1 MSRADKLKILER
13 LISGNA
19 PATMKVVAYYQNID
33 GIIHREQ
40 LDNPIEVIS
49 INPDEWT
56 EAVGVVYQQFGVF
69 YFKSFIDEFK
79 RWEGKVEAG
88 IVELPIFFNL
98 DLDVI

>member
-33 GIIHREQ
+33 GIIHRMP
-40 LDNPIEVIS
+40 LDKPVEVIN
-49 INPDEWT
+49 INAGEFPD
-56 EAVGVVYQQFGVF
+56 AVGAVYHQFEVF
-69 YFKSFIDEFK
+69 YFKSFIDELK
-79 RWEGKVEAG
+79 RWEGKVENG
-88 IVELPIFFNL
+88 IVELPIFFGL